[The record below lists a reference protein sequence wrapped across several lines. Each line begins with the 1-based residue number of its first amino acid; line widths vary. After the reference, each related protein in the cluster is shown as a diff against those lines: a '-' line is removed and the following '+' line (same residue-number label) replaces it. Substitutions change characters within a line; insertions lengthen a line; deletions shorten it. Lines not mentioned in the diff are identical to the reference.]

1 MLAHVAEARARARA
15 ETPEAPVS
23 LFPEID
29 EAEREE
35 TIRTVMAELMS
46 DPDAGFRTTAQLYQ
60 DFLVR
65 CRIRRV
71 PGDPPA
77 LPAFK
82 RLLAV
87 ARVAPDP
94 ETAASDGWQQALTL
108 SETLTDDVQGVFLVI
123 AQAAL
128 TGAPCPSDATL
139 ARLYGTHSSS
149 RARRLLTWF
158 EERGL
163 VVLRTDFRGLRI
175 AAFPDLAAETAPGD
189 PNGPDMI
196 AEERGAAE

>member
-1 MLAHVAEARARARA
+1 MIAA
-15 ETPEAPVS
+15 
-23 LFPEID
+23 
-29 EAEREE
+29 
-35 TIRTVMAELMS
+35 VMSELMS
-46 DPDAGFRTTAQLYQ
+46 DPDAGFRTTAVLYQ

-71 PGDPPA
+71 PGEPPA

-87 ARVAPDP
+87 ARVAPD
-94 ETAASDGWQQALTL
+94 EEIAASDGWQQALTL

-163 VVLRTDFRGLRI
+163 IVLRTDFRGQRI
-175 AAFPDLAAETAPGD
+175 AAFPDLGAETAPGD
-189 PNGPDMI
+189 PTGPDMI